1 MSKIPEPKCVTIFWA
16 TLIFLPL
23 PHPNQVQSGIY
34 CNWKN
39 IQSPL
44 PHFNTTSSY
53 LLLISPCHHLIF
65 PPLHLY
71 LYIYWWLVT
80 LVVAFGSKILGG
92 WWAPTKD
99 TFSFLWMQLEWCWV
113 WEVVGTLKPY
123 SLFKKNWTSCTHRWW
138 GCKNFKHKCS
148 HVLVQAL
155 ALMLTPGG
163 ISTT

>member
-1 MSKIPEPKCVTIFWA
+1 MSKIPEPICVRIFWA

-23 PHPNQVQSGIY
+23 PHQVQSGIY
-34 CNWKN
+34 CSWKKKHP
-39 IQSPL
+39 IA
-44 PHFNTTSSY
+44 FTSFQ
-53 LLLISPCHHLIF
+53 HHLILS
-65 PPLHLY
+65 PSDLSISSLHVIISSLYISSHLY
-71 LYIYWWLVT
+71 ISHLSISPSHLSISIYIC
-80 LVVAFGSKILGG
+80 IGG
-92 WWAPTKD
+92 TKD

-138 GCKNFKHKCS
+138 GCNFKHKCS

-155 ALMLTPGG
+155 ALMLRPGG